1 MEKNLRVT
9 NYSNFKD
16 LSYFVDQHKKAL
28 RMMEEVQ
35 NFYLSFLKSKLIH
48 SYEISSWPGK
58 LVTKKKVDKVLIF
71 LSKYSVDDHGKD
83 AKNLY
88 GEIKKIY
95 NRTVKYGKE
104 DFSEKAL
111 EKRREKAKELI
122 EKAIVGRR
130 ISFKFDWVYDIPDDP
145 LVTGKIVEVHSLR
158 DSDWDYGLDDADL
171 MLELDNP
178 VYSYKDNTEFQT
190 KSCHLTAM
198 NSCFSE
204 VIISITGKKC
214 VGREAFRDIYETP
227 DAQQKLKEYLGEKCK
242 KEGIDCWLSE
252 NKDGILTFIDYERN
266 LSSYSFEIGHDP
278 ESKKSKKEYLIV
290 SKTYSTSGNHYD
302 KWKTFFEKDEHR
314 EGMMFDISN
323 GNFVKNFHITTVLER
338 RQLDVHNGWHPY
350 EDD

>member
-9 NYSNFKD
+9 DYSNFKD

-35 NFYLSFLKSKLIH
+35 NFYLSFLKSKLVH

-71 LSKYSVDDHGKD
+71 LNKYSDSHGQD

-88 GEIKKIY
+88 SEIKKIY
-95 NRTVKYGKE
+95 NRTVIYGKK
-104 DFSEKAL
+104 DFSGKAL

-122 EKAIVGRR
+122 EKAVVGRR
-130 ISFKFDWVYDIPDDP
+130 ISFKFDWVYEIPDDP
-145 LVTGKIVEVHSLR
+145 LVTGKIVEVHNLEY
-158 DSDWDYGLDDADL
+158 SDWDYKLDDANL
-171 MLELDNP
+171 MFELDNP
-178 VYSYKDNTEFQT
+178 VYSYHDNTEFQSN
-190 KSCHLTAM
+190 SCHPTGISYCL
-198 NSCFSE
+198 SE
-204 VIISITGKKC
+204 IIMSVTGKNC
-214 VGREAFRDIYETP
+214 VGDEAFRDIYETP
-227 DAQQKLKEYLGEKCK
+227 DAQQKIKDRLEEECK
-242 KEGIDCWLSE
+242 KKGIDCWLIE
-252 NKDGILTFIDYERN
+252 DKDGILTFIDNEKN

-290 SKTYSTSGNHYD
+290 SRSYSTSGNHYD
-302 KWKTFFEKDEHR
+302 KWKTFFERDEHR

-323 GNFVKNFHITTVLER
+323 GNFVKNFHLTTVLEK
-338 RQLDVHNGWHPY
+338 RQLDVHNGWHP